1 MVEKT
6 ATEPNLDEILGSIRR
21 IITEGEAP
29 PPVAPVAPRAPRI
42 EPADDVLLLTERA
55 PPLAELPLDDAPIA
69 AEPIIEPVS
78 EPVAEP
84 PSPEPV
90 HAAEQPPPQEISLM
104 TDSPV
109 SSAASEDAAPAAA
122 PASIFM
128 PSQNRTLEDVVTE
141 LLAPMVQKWLDEN
154 LEALVKARVDEEV
167 ARLFHA
173 RVK

>member
-21 IITEGEAP
+21 IITEGDP
-29 PPVAPVAPRAPRI
+29 PSPTTSASARLPRI

-55 PPLAELPLDDAPIA
+55 PPLAELLLDDAPIA
-69 AEPIIEPVS
+69 AEPAI

-84 PSPEPV
+84 SSTEPV

-122 PASIFM
+122 SASIFM

-167 ARLFHA
+167 ARLFHT